1 MTLFTKNPLE
11 RLMLRL
17 PRPDKEE
24 TPRPIAPEGHFC
36 HGCGRYGLVCVRPCY
51 RDTDLR
57 EKAVRKSRSCLCNF
71 SMTCPKPLVF
81 CT

>member
-17 PRPDKEE
+17 PRPDKEG
-24 TPRPIAPEGHFC
+24 TPRHIAPEGHFC

-57 EKAVRKSRSCLCNF
+57 EKLRAKAPER
-71 SMTCPKPLVF
+71 
-81 CT
+81 